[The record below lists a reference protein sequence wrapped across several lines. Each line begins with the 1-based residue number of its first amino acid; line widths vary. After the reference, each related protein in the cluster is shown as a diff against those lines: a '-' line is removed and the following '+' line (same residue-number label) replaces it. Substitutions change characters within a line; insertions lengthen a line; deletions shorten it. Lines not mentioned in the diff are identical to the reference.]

1 MTDLT
6 PVNAYANH
14 SFSNLMY
21 DPQSEQFYT
30 RCKKKITIEVDD
42 FKPIKWT
49 TVVSQYTLRNG
60 EISQHEYKYI
70 NVIADDHSTVRI
82 NKNKVN
88 EMITTSPTTTI
99 NPPV

>member
-1 MTDLT
+1 
-6 PVNAYANH
+6 
-14 SFSNLMY
+14 MY

-30 RCKKKITIEVDD
+30 KCKKKITIEVDD

-49 TVVSQYTLRNG
+49 TVVSQYKLRSG

-82 NKNKVN
+82 NKKTAQQFFQNPNVETN
-88 EMITTSPTTTI
+88 VEI
-99 NPPV
+99 NDETDDEIN